1 MLERVELL
9 EPLFA
14 ALKSPSTDT
23 KVNALSTIATLTAT
37 ESGRDRLRVAGGLV
51 ALIDVLLSAM
61 GEKLQEV
68 TCEVLAS
75 MCDDKTDDWRQ
86 MAQNGA
92 TFALVGMLSSRS
104 PSLQGAA
111 LTLLALLCAHDECR
125 DQVAGAEA

>member
-1 MLERVELL
+1 M
-9 EPLFA
+9 
-14 ALKSPSTDT
+14 
-23 KVNALSTIATLTAT
+23 NALSTIATLTAS

-51 ALIDVLLSAM
+51 ALIDVLLSAT

-92 TFALVGMLSSRS
+92 TFALVGMLSSRA

-125 DQVAGAEA
+125 DQVARAEA

>member
-9 EPLFA
+9 EPLLA

-51 ALIDVLLSAM
+51 ALIDVLLSAT

-92 TFALVGMLSSRS
+92 TFALVF
-104 PSLQGAA
+104 
-111 LTLLALLCAHDECR
+111 
-125 DQVAGAEA
+125 

>member
-1 MLERVELL
+1 M
-9 EPLFA
+9 
-14 ALKSPSTDT
+14 
-23 KVNALSTIATLTAT
+23 
-37 ESGRDRLRVAGGLV
+37 AGGLV
-51 ALIDVLLSAM
+51 ALIDVLLSAT

-92 TFALVGMLSSRS
+92 TFALVGMLSSRA

-111 LTLLALLCAHDECR
+111 LTLLAVLCAHDECR